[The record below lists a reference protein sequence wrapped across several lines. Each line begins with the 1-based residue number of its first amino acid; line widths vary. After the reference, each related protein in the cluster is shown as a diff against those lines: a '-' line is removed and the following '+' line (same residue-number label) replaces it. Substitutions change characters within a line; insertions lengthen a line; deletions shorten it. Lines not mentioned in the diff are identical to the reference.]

1 MTHHDRDSDGNEQHL
16 PHTEGDRRRQV
27 HPEDK
32 LTDRGAGAPSS
43 ESDGADISL
52 RGPAELADALP
63 YLLGFYPDDSVV
75 AVALHGP
82 RGRFGGRLR
91 IGIPET
97 EEERMALAP
106 QVAECLDASSRAR
119 GASPDG
125 AILFLCQEPGEGS
138 SGKEVMERLKPLV
151 QRLRTACGE
160 LDMPVYEAL
169 CISGGRY
176 FSYCC
181 PDPRCCVPEGMPLA
195 EPGTSAMAAAA
206 TYAGVQVHGSLRD
219 MEGRLAPLGPPFA
232 EEQERVLDAVSAE
245 LTQRMLTVEGRQR
258 VRSDTLALVGHL
270 MERLNHSVPTKAGT
284 HAAADAHDDGL
295 LSHDEAAAV
304 ILGLQ
309 DRRTRDQAA
318 EWMEGME
325 VGPALRLWRA
335 LSRRCV
341 GPYTEHAAALLTLTG
356 WVAWSGG
363 DGPTARVA
371 LGLALRTDPDYLFA
385 QLLNQACNEGLDPE
399 LLRRCLRADRD
410 RRVADDEGEQSGTA
424 QGSTP

>member
-1 MTHHDRDSDGNEQHL
+1 MTHHDRDSSGNE
-16 PHTEGDRRRQV
+16 PHSPHAGGDRRRQE

-32 LTDRGAGAPSS
+32 LTDKAADALS
-43 ESDGADISL
+43 ESEGSDISL

-63 YLLGFYPDDSVV
+63 YLLGFYPDDSIV

-119 GASPDG
+119 GSSPDG
-125 AILFLCQEPGEGS
+125 AIIFLCQEPGEGS
-138 SGKEVMERLKPLV
+138 SGKEIMERLQPLV
-151 QRLRTACGE
+151 QRLRIACGE

-169 CISGGRY
+169 CLSDGRY

-219 MEGRLAPLGPPFA
+219 MERRLAPLGPPFA
-232 EEQERVLDAVSAE
+232 EEQERVLDSMSAD
-245 LTQRMLTVEGRQR
+245 LTQRMLTVEGREQ

-270 MERLNHSVPTKAGT
+270 MDRLHHSAPTTAGT
-284 HAAADAHDDGL
+284 HTAADAHDDGL
-295 LSHDEAAAV
+295 LSHDESAAV
-304 ILGLQ
+304 ILGIQ

-318 EWMEGME
+318 EWMEGMD

-410 RRVADDEGEQSGTA
+410 RRTSDDEGEQSDAA
-424 QGSTP
+424 QGSAP